1 MSGTVLGPEDTR
13 SGQKKHTSLCPWS
26 FWSYGESETS
36 EASTN
41 KNAVTIV
48 VSVINERELRA
59 GKGTPACH

>member
-1 MSGTVLGPEDTR
+1 MSGTVLVLRIPGAGKR
-13 SGQKKHTSLCPWS
+13 NISLCPWS

-41 KNAVTIV
+41 ENAVTIV